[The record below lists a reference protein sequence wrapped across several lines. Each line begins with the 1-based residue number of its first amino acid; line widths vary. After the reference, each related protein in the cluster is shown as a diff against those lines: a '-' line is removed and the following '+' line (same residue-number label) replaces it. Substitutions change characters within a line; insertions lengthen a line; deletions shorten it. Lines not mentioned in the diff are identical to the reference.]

1 MKRFILSVLALLAFS
16 ALALAEPDREL
27 LYKVEYWVANIRAGI
42 SYPTGD
48 SATNNNPG
56 FNIGISARKGL
67 DREILAGGSIIYAT
81 LTTKKEPNPGNFGA
95 TILMGE
101 VAYTPFWP
109 DFVLGLQP
117 YFKGGLGVFLVRYP
131 KQKSIDV
138 VEMGSETAMGFS
150 FGGGLNYPINKMI
163 AVNFDTSYAQVA
175 TNGGTG
181 NLYSF
186 LMFGLGTTLYLK

>member
-1 MKRFILSVLALLAFS
+1 MKKILFLFLAVSAVTAAAF
-16 ALALAEPDREL
+16 AEPNKEL
-27 LYKVEYWVANIRAGI
+27 LYKVEYWVANIRAGM

-48 SATNNNPG
+48 SATYNTPG
-56 FNIGISARKGL
+56 FDIGISARKGL
-67 DREILAGGSIIYAT
+67 DREISAGGSIMYAT
-81 LTTKKEPNPGNFGA
+81 LTTKKQPNPGNFGA

-131 KQKSIDV
+131 KQKSIEV
-138 VEMGSETAMGFS
+138 IEMGSETAVGFS
-150 FGGGLNYPINKMI
+150 FGGGLNYPLNKML
-163 AVNFDTSYAQVA
+163 ALNFDTSYAQVS